1 MSVIWGLEEE
11 ISGLDGLGCCFYEE
25 RREERGWGWDIYVEV
40 CIVLYLIGNNVI
52 YLELKFIIMVW
63 IGEKNVVINLDI
75 VEIKIER
82 KEKNLF
88 YIG

>member
-11 ISGLDGLGCCFYEE
+11 ISGLDGLGCCFY
-25 RREERGWGWDIYVEV
+25 EERGWGWDIYVEV

-63 IGEKNVVINLDI
+63 IGEKM
-75 VEIKIER
+75 
-82 KEKNLF
+82 
-88 YIG
+88 